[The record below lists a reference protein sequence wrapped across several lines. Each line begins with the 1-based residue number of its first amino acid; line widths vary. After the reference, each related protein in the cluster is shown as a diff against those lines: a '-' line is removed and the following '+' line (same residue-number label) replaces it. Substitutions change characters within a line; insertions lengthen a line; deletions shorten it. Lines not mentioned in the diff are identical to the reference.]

1 MLLAF
6 SVFAKGG
13 GSRKPKHD
21 GEVSLGDEGGKPP
34 SLHLAAYHGSCG
46 ALEAELKHTQA
57 AGVNQPD
64 QKGMS
69 ALQIAV
75 ARGHLCAVEALLRS
89 GASPRQVIEEDGRT
103 LLDFAV
109 HAANQKSASAAVG
122 KIKTV
127 LEAAVKE
134 GRGGSTTS
142 LRTTRARSG
151 RTRSAPS
158 SRSLHLPA
166 RHKMSNGSPC
176 QKP

>member
-13 GSRKPKHD
+13 GSRKTKHD
-21 GEVSLGDEGGKPP
+21 AEVSLGDEGGKPP

-75 ARGHLCAVEALLRS
+75 ARGGES
-89 GASPRQVIEEDGRT
+89 W
-103 LLDFAV
+103 
-109 HAANQKSASAAVG
+109 AAV
-122 KIKTV
+122 V
-127 LEAAVKE
+127 SH
-134 GRGGSTTS
+134 RGP
-142 LRTTRARSG
+142 A
-151 RTRSAPS
+151 
-158 SRSLHLPA
+158 LH
-166 RHKMSNGSPC
+166 RC
-176 QKP
+176 QCVD